1 MLHGYGG
8 RRRRKPKA
16 TESAEGRNK
25 LPGVVDQQVNVTA
38 GGEHAARRRKIE
50 DEVPSILEPKLRGSR
65 PEAPCLSKTR
75 DRPIGKGEIP
85 VAVGP
90 GRGRITRPADG
101 TAATRADVRQRL
113 RRLPRRPADTTDEHR
128 RRRHG
133 PEEIQ
138 EPTRRWARAPERR
151 PATDREIGGGGVQ
164 SAVARVRAAARR
176 VLAKP
181 PRPARSTDA
190 LSIRVD
196 STTGRRR
203 APDLRGGS
211 FAACAAAPARRRGC
225 SAPPDDRVG
234 PLADKA
240 AFTGR
245 PSKTV
250 MCYR

>member
-151 PATDREIGGGGVQ
+151 PATDREIGGGGYSQ
-164 SAVARVRAAARR
+164 RSHGCAPPLGAFSRSRRGRRGPRMHCPSGSILPRVAAARQTCAAGASR
-176 VLAKP
+176 HALLRPHAAAVAQLRRTTASDRSPTKP
-181 PRPARSTDA
+181 RSRA
-190 LSIRVD
+190 
-196 STTGRRR
+196 GRRR
-203 APDLRGGS
+203 P
-211 FAACAAAPARRRGC
+211 
-225 SAPPDDRVG
+225 
-234 PLADKA
+234 
-240 AFTGR
+240 
-245 PSKTV
+245 
-250 MCYR
+250 